1 MLRIDCIDLS
11 TSTNGRNGRECNEAI
26 LGFSV
31 LLCHPLQS
39 LLWLILRWRWL
50 RVSYVKQIKW
60 NLFSLLF
67 SNLFTSYA
75 IHNYLSFYLMLLC
88 HQLSH
93 PLHPLRRRWLGF
105 FHLVQVKELM
115 SIQFF
120 IQYCCYYAHR
130 CCYYTHILYSYCVWS
145 PPLITCFF
153 FFCGLKF
160 EGLNFW
166 IWMHSMFY
174 RRIKPVFA
182 CWTNTQAVLSL
193 VFKFSSGVIC

>member
-1 MLRIDCIDLS
+1 MLRIECIDLS

-153 FFCGLKF
+153 FFFVDWSLRDWIF
-160 EGLNFW
+160 EFECILCFTGE
-166 IWMHSMFY
+166 
-174 RRIKPVFA
+174 
-182 CWTNTQAVLSL
+182 
-193 VFKFSSGVIC
+193 